1 MQYLSFAE
9 LCEIIKAK
17 IEKEDDELIYRAYLA
32 TVCNALTGLSFVE
45 FKTNLENNRPSV
57 NLIINTQVAAED
69 REKKIEHYIDDYVW
83 EEV

>member
-17 IEKEDDELIYRAYLA
+17 IEEKEDELIYHAYLA

-45 FKTNLENNRPSV
+45 FKTNIENNRPSV